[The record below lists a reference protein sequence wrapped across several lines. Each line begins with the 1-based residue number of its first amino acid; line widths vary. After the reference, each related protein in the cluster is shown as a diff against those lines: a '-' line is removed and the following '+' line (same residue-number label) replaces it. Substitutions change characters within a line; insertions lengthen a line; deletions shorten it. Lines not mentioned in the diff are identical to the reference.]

1 MTNSK
6 RSPVLV
12 TGATGR
18 QGGAVARHL
27 LRRAIPVRA
36 LSRNPSKPSAQA
48 LARGGAEVVPGDL
61 DDRASLAKAME
72 GVSGVFSVQNWWE
85 TGTSREIQQG
95 MNVADAAKG
104 ARVPHFIYSSVGGA
118 ERGADITHWKT
129 KRAIEEHVH
138 QLGLPATILRPAGFM
153 ENYYIPAVE
162 KALIG
167 GMLLDAVRADKPY
180 QLICTDD
187 IGAFAAL
194 AFAKRDGF
202 IGKAIEIAGDEL
214 TNPAI
219 AATFGRVMGR
229 AIKFRRLP
237 LFLTRIMLGKEFH
250 QMFKWFN
257 EAGFQAD
264 IPALRRDYPE
274 IAWTSLEEWLTREGW
289 AGKKSYARH
298 AKTFDARIPKAA

>member
-95 MNVADAAKG
+95 MNVADAAKD

-118 ERGADITHWKT
+118 ERAADITHWKT
-129 KRAIEEHVH
+129 KRAVEEHVR

-194 AFAKRDGF
+194 AFAKPDGF